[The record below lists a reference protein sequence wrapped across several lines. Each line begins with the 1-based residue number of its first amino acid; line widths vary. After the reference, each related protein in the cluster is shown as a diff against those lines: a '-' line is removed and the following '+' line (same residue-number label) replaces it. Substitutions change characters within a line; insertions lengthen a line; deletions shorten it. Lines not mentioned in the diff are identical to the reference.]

1 MLKILGFS
9 GNNKVPKDTSF
20 ELPDHVTT
28 IERNCTCFHESK
40 TTKEGINLKAFPVKS
55 NSFSLSVIYEKLEN
69 LVIKI
74 SLNTYSL
81 YDFKF
86 VSNFLDRKSR
96 QITFL
101 LCFHIYFNY

>member
-55 NSFSLSVIYEKLEN
+55 NSFSLSVIYEKTRKFGNKDLAEH
-69 LVIKI
+69 IF
-74 SLNTYSL
+74 SLRL
-81 YDFKF
+81 QIRFK
-86 VSNFLDRKSR
+86 LSR
-96 QITFL
+96 
-101 LCFHIYFNY
+101 